1 MHLHILC
8 LIFSFVHVQ
17 LRVEQ
22 LEEENALQELS
33 VESQARIEHVER
45 EVWQL
50 MSLLEEQNSWI
61 HKQIE
66 LCKGETDTLQA
77 EVRELEE
84 GTRLTEAVNSA
95 TQLQLQ
101 VQEGTSLSPLKFI
114 IFIALF
120 PCRRVNP
127 VCVS

>member
-1 MHLHILC
+1 M
-8 LIFSFVHVQ
+8 
-17 LRVEQ
+17 EQ

-33 VESQARIEHVER
+33 VESQARLERVER

-50 MSLLEEQNSWI
+50 MSLLEEQNSWV
-61 HKQIE
+61 HRQIE

-84 GTRLTEAVNSA
+84 GTKLTEAVNSA

-101 VQEGTSLSPLKFI
+101 VQGGTSLPPPLI
-114 IFIALF
+114 L
-120 PCRRVNP
+120 
-127 VCVS
+127 